1 MFGKVE
7 GSIHSERCELKAN
20 SELKG
25 DITTKSLKMEEGAL
39 LDGKMQTG
47 G

>member
-1 MFGKVE
+1 MFGHVE
-7 GSIHSERCELKAN
+7 GGIHAERCELKAN
-20 SELKG
+20 SRLEG

-39 LDGKMQTG
+39 LSGKMQTG